1 VTRVPANDSRA
12 ATATLESPGAA
23 TALNRGLRRT
33 MDGLYWLSA
42 GIAGVTLV
50 LISVIIP
57 WGVYT
62 RYVLDS
68 AASWPEPAAILL
80 SIVLTFF
87 GAAACYRANIHMRI
101 TVLRDLLPP
110 AGQRVVDVLAELLV
124 AAVSIF
130 MIIWGVGLCQT
141 TWYQS
146 IDEFPWLRV
155 GITYLPIPIGGVLTV
170 LFVIERIL
178 IGPPPEARSRQV
190 PDYE

>member
-1 VTRVPANDSRA
+1 MTRVPARESQAGTALLERA
-12 ATATLESPGAA
+12 RGA
-23 TALNRGLRRT
+23 TALHRGLRRT
-33 MDGLYWLSA
+33 MDGLYWLCA
-42 GIAGVTLV
+42 GIASVTLV
-50 LISVIIP
+50 LISIIIP

-62 RYVLDS
+62 RYVRDS

-110 AGQRVVDVLAELLV
+110 AGQRLVDVLAELLV

-130 MIIWGVGLCQT
+130 MIVWGIGLCQT

-155 GITYLPIPIGGVLTV
+155 GITYLPIPIGGLLTV

-190 PDYE
+190 PEYE